1 MISDYFKALFDLI
14 NPGLDMYKDFKY
26 YKFTT
31 LIFSMIINV
40 KMKIIKIISKF
51 DDQKTQK

>member
-1 MISDYFKALFDLI
+1 
-14 NPGLDMYKDFKY
+14 MYKDFKY

-31 LIFSMIINV
+31 LIFSLIINV